1 MGTNT
6 IEVKVTAADA
16 TTTKTYTVLVTRA
29 AGNAGGRP
37 SISGTATQGRTLTA
51 GQGSVSDSQGV
62 DQSTIRYAWT
72 RCDDN
77 GDNCNVVM
85 GTGTTYTLTAAEI
98 GLRIRVRLSFTDNA
112 GNAEAREGFPWPG
125 RRDNPIAALPAAE
138 NATLSALALADGEGA
153 AVALSPVFV
162 ETRESYTASVGN
174 AVDEI
179 TITPTTGAN
188 GATVEYLDAGD
199 RAISDADATA
209 TGQQVALAVGANT
222 IKVKVT
228 ATDTTT
234 TKTYTVVVTRTVPID
249 DATLRALALADGD
262 GTPVALAPAFASE
275 TESYT
280 ASVGNAVDEIT
291 ITPTTLHDSAT
302 VEYLDDTDATI
313 ADADGTATGQQVA
326 LAVGANTI
334 KVKVTAADTTTTK
347 TYTVAV
353 TRAGTDAD
361 ATLSA
366 LALADTGGTAVTLSP
381 AFASATERYTASVG
395 NAVGEI
401 TVSPTA
407 SQTGATVAYLDGNA
421 MPIGDANATATGHQ
435 VALLVGTNTIEVKV
449 TAADATTTKTYTVLV
464 TRAAGNAGGRPSISG
479 TATQGRTLTAGQGSV
494 SDSQGVD
501 QSTIRYAWTRCDDNG
516 DNCNVVM
523 GTGTTYTL
531 TAAEIGLRI
540 RLTAELHRQRRQ
552 CRGARGLPLAR
563 APG

>member
-234 TKTYTVVVTRTVPID
+234 TKTYTVVVTRAVSPAE
-249 DATLRALALADGD
+249 DATLSALALADTG
-262 GTPVALAPAFASE
+262 GAAVALSPAFAPA
-275 TESYT
+275 TESYI
-280 ASVGNAVDEIT
+280 ASVGSAVDEIT
-291 ITPTTLHDSAT
+291 ITPTTSVNGATVAYLDAGDSA
-302 VEYLDDTDATI
+302 I
-313 ADADGTATGQQVA
+313 SDADSTATGQQVA
-326 LAVGANTI
+326 LTLGANTI
-334 KVKVTAADTTTTK
+334 KVKVTATDTTTTK
-347 TYTVAV
+347 TYTVVV
-353 TRAGTDAD
+353 TRAAS

-381 AFASATERYTASVG
+381 RSLRRPSATR
-395 NAVGEI
+395 
-401 TVSPTA
+401 PRW
-407 SQTGATVAYLDGNA
+407 A
-421 MPIGDANATATGHQ
+421 MPWARSPSRPRPARPAPRWRTSTATPWPS
-435 VALLVGTNTIEVKV
+435 
-449 TAADATTTKTYTVLV
+449 ATRTPPRPA
-464 TRAAGNAGGRPSISG
+464 TRWRSWWERTPSRS
-479 TATQGRTLTAGQGSV
+479 R
-494 SDSQGVD
+494 
-501 QSTIRYAWTRCDDNG
+501 
-516 DNCNVVM
+516 
-523 GTGTTYTL
+523 
-531 TAAEIGLRI
+531 
-540 RLTAELHRQRRQ
+540 
-552 CRGARGLPLAR
+552 
-563 APG
+563 